1 MNDIYDESFSLR
13 NPLLLVLQL
22 STPSALLSSLS
33 AATCYFHFPFT
44 ADLCDQQSQ
53 IFSCFLLVSSAAFLI
68 WLCSNRLHHSP
79 FFASSNSQSSNSSI
93 FIGLSQSSC
102 NHSALSRSVFHIYS
116 SFSIQNPICLSY
128 RFRFATFHFFVSGFS
143 FLLSRHPLFE
153 MLSSQFCICF
163 RFGLSAG
170 NLVQ

>member
-1 MNDIYDESFSLR
+1 MSPSAYEIHSFLFCNYLHPLLYYLRYQLPPATFTSLSPLICVTNSPKYFHASYFSL
-13 NPLLLVLQL
+13 
-22 STPSALLSSLS
+22 S
-33 AATCYFHFPFT
+33 
-44 ADLCDQQSQ
+44 
-53 IFSCFLLVSSAAFLI
+53 AFLI

-79 FFASSNSQSSNSSI
+79 FFASSSPQPFNSSI